1 MKWLSDMA
9 TRIRVQIQLTNI
21 LWCVVYVG
29 LLVVLYLDL
38 YVWRPN

>member
-1 MKWLSDMA
+1 MKWLSDTA
-9 TRIRVQIQLTNI
+9 NRLAKNIQLTNI
-21 LWCVVYVG
+21 LWGVVYVA